1 MGESAEVRV
10 RCRLPPFPAAVSMP
24 PPPIP
29 PLLDR
34 TLQLVAR
41 RYRVT
46 DLPAAQTGDAAAALA
61 VAIEQAR
68 EAIERGDTPAS
79 STRRQFLDALAR
91 MIQDGMRTEGGDA
104 AFQAMVLRH
113 RTPHVREYASLSAH
127 ADQDRRDVL
136 ATVNAIAHPAKLAR
150 TEDGASRDL
159 LRQLHAA
166 ACSSAWTDLGIAAQ
180 QVLAGTTPPADPTRD
195 QSLTRLLEGPALT
208 RLQRTAVLAEDPL
221 VRRYQSLWDRHGPRS
236 GSAAAAHRG
245 NAAQQRG
252 AAVESL
258 AAAALGLLSRR
269 LNEAERAHDRYRVVT
284 SMRVPASIPGSPDR
298 AKSEWDAVLLRRARA
313 ADVWDVCLLVEV
325 KASADAAT
333 TDFPRLLRGLTLLA
347 SADPSTTYSFATH
360 QGDVRLAGAALAALS
375 TDVGALPHEV
385 LYCCDAPAD
394 PPRPL
399 SAASRMQLLSNESSL
414 AFAGTMAEHGAL
426 DTEALTPVWQALLTS
441 PRWAPVRDQFVLL
454 RSVREL
460 MVHVADLSAAVE
472 AANGHQ

>member
-1 MGESAEVRV
+1 
-10 RCRLPPFPAAVSMP
+10 MP
-24 PPPIP
+24 PPQIP

-46 DLPAAQTGDAAAALA
+46 DLPAAPRGDAAATVA

-68 EAIERGDTPAS
+68 EAIERGDTPAP
-79 STRRQFLDALAR
+79 STRRCFLEALAH

-113 RTPHVREYASLSAH
+113 RTPHVREYASLSSH

-150 TEDGASRDL
+150 TDDGAARDL
-159 LRQLHAA
+159 LAQLHAA
-166 ACSSAWTDLGIAAQ
+166 ASSAAWTDLGITARHVLTGATALSDAA
-180 QVLAGTTPPADPTRD
+180 RD
-195 QSLTRLLEGPALT
+195 QSLTRLLDGPALA
-208 RLQRTAVLAEDPL
+208 RLQRMAMLAEDPS
-221 VRRYQSLWDRHGPRS
+221 VRQYQSLWDRHGPRS

-258 AAAALGLLSRR
+258 AASALELLSRR
-269 LNEAERAHDRYRVVT
+269 LNEAEGVRERYRVVT

-298 AKSEWDAVLLRRARA
+298 AKSEWDAVLLRRSRA
-313 ADVWDVCLLVEV
+313 ADAWDVCLLVEV

-333 TDFPRLLRGLTLLA
+333 TDFPRLLRGLALLA
-347 SADPSTTYSFATH
+347 SAEPDATYSFTTH

-375 TDVGALPHEV
+375 TDAAALPHEV
-385 LYCCDAPAD
+385 LYCSDAPAD
-394 PPRPL
+394 APRPL

-414 AFAGTMAEHGAL
+414 ALAGTIAEGGAI
-426 DTEALTPVWQALLTS
+426 DTEALAPVWHALLTS
-441 PRWAPVRDQFVLL
+441 PRWAPVRDQFALL
-454 RSVREL
+454 RSVREM
-460 MVHVADLSAAVE
+460 MVHIADLSAAIE
-472 AANGHQ
+472 DANGHV